1 MQFSCI
7 FFDIPQKSSTFADK
21 LVRTCKRA
29 MCAMCAQITKST
41 GDMTTS
47 FGYVRVA
54 AAVPHMRV
62 ADCQY
67 NASEIKKQITEAVQ
81 EGVQVVCFP
90 ELSITG
96 YTCADLFFTQQLQKD
111 ALSAL
116 EDVCTFTR
124 DLPIIVL
131 VGAPLKVDNNLY
143 NCAFVITDGE
153 VVGVVPKINLPNTG
167 EFYEKRWFS
176 SGRDVLENNV
186 NSIRPRIPTIELWGN
201 DVPFGIDLLFT
212 TKDYSFGIELCED
225 LWSPLPASTQLA
237 IQGAEII
244 FNLSSSNCVTGKHAF
259 RQRMITQQSARVHCG
274 YVYTSSGIGEST
286 TDIVFSG
293 STYIAENGEMLEIG
307 ERFQMESSMIISEI
321 DVERLR
327 IDRQRNTNFTHDK
340 HGQFRHVQ
348 VAPLDEAIGNEAIRR
363 EARDNGPLHR
373 HFTQTPF
380 LPKKKESDE
389 YCEDVLNLQVHG
401 LLRRWQHTHTES
413 LVIGISG
420 GLDSTL
426 ALIVSVLA
434 ADRLGYNRSQVIG
447 VTMPGFG
454 TSDRTYSNAIAM
466 MEELGISIHE
476 IPIRD
481 MATQHLNDIG
491 HDLDNHDITYEN
503 AQARI
508 RTLVLMDLANKYN
521 GLVVGTGDMS
531 ELALGWA
538 TYCGDQMSM
547 YGVNA
552 GVPKTLVRYLVRY
565 AAENI
570 FGERLREILMDVI
583 DTPVSPELLPTDDE
597 GNIAQITED
606 KVGPYELHDFFLY
619 YFLRYGFTR
628 EKIAFMA
635 SMAFDGVY
643 SEEAIEHWLSLFMRR
658 FFTQQFKRS
667 CLPDGPKVVG
677 VSLSPRGD
685 WRMPSDVAIN

>member
-1 MQFSCI
+1 
-7 FFDIPQKSSTFADK
+7 
-21 LVRTCKRA
+21 
-29 MCAMCAQITKST
+29 
-41 GDMTTS
+41 MTTN

-143 NCAFVITDGE
+143 NCAFVMTDGE

-340 HGQFRHVQ
+340 HGQYRHIQ
-348 VAPLDEAIGNEAIRR
+348 VAPLELGLEDGAMHLQDATLLDSGRPMGYGE
-363 EARDNGPLHR
+363 GPLHR

-401 LLRRWQHTHTES
+401 LLRRWQHTHAES

-454 TSDRTYSNAIAM
+454 TSDRTYSNALAM

-481 MATQHLNDIG
+481 MATQHLNDIN
-491 HDLDNHDITYEN
+491 HDLNNHDITYEN

-643 SEEAIEHWLSLFMRR
+643 SEEVIEHWLNVFMHR

>member
-1 MQFSCI
+1 
-7 FFDIPQKSSTFADK
+7 
-21 LVRTCKRA
+21 
-29 MCAMCAQITKST
+29 
-41 GDMTTS
+41 MTTNL
-47 FGYVRVA
+47 GYVRVA
-54 AAVPHMRV
+54 AAVPQMRV
-62 ADCQY
+62 ADCKY
-67 NASEIKKQITEAVQ
+67 NANEIKKQIKEALQ
-81 EGVQVVCFP
+81 EGVEVVCFP
-90 ELSITG
+90 ELSLTG
-96 YTCADLFFTQQLQKD
+96 YTCADLFFTQQLQQD
-111 ALSAL
+111 ALIGLKDICAY
-116 EDVCTFTR
+116 TR

-131 VGAPLKVDNNLY
+131 VGSPLKVDNNLY

-153 VVGVVPKINLPNTG
+153 VVGIVPKINLTNTG

-176 SGRDVLENNV
+176 SGRDVLEHNV

-201 DVPFGIDLLFT
+201 EVPFGIDLLFA
-212 TKDYSFGIELCED
+212 TKDYSFGIEICED

-244 FNLSSSNCVTGKHAF
+244 FNLSSSNCVTGKHEF

-293 STYIAENGEMLEIG
+293 STYIAENGDMLEIG
-307 ERFQMESSMIISEI
+307 DRFQMESSMIITEI

-340 HGQFRHVQ
+340 HGHYRHIQ
-348 VAPLDEAIGNEAIRR
+348 VAPLEQVISSSPN
-363 EARDNGPLHR
+363 NGPLHR
-373 HFTQTPF
+373 HFPKTPF
-380 LPKKKESDE
+380 LPKHANSVE

-401 LLRRWQHTHTES
+401 LLRRWQHTHAES

-426 ALIVSVLA
+426 ALLVCVLT

-454 TSDRTYSNAIAM
+454 TSDRTYHNAIELM
-466 MEELGISIHE
+466 GQLGISIHE

-491 HDLDNHDITYEN
+491 HDIHQHDITYEN

-508 RTLVLMDLANKYN
+508 RTLILMDMANKYN
-521 GLVVGTGDMS
+521 GIVVGTGDMS

-552 GVPKTLVRYLVRY
+552 GIPKTLVRYLVKY

-570 FGERLREILMDVI
+570 FGERTREILLDIV
-583 DTPVSPELLPTDDE
+583 DTPVSPELLPTDED
-597 GNIAQITED
+597 GNIAQKTED

-628 EKIAFMA
+628 EKIAYMA
-635 SMAFDGVY
+635 NIAFEGVY
-643 SEEAIEHWLSLFMRR
+643 SEEVIAHWLNVFMRR

-667 CLPDGPKVVG
+667 CMPDGPKVVG

-685 WRMPSDVAIN
+685 WRMPSDVPIN

>member
-1 MQFSCI
+1 
-7 FFDIPQKSSTFADK
+7 
-21 LVRTCKRA
+21 
-29 MCAMCAQITKST
+29 
-41 GDMTTS
+41 MTAN

-67 NASEIKKQITEAVQ
+67 NATEIKKQITEAVA
-81 EGVQVVCFP
+81 EGVEVICFP
-90 ELSITG
+90 ELSMTG
-96 YTCADLFFTQQLQKD
+96 YTCADLFFTQQLQRD

-116 EDVCTFTR
+116 EDVCAHTR

-143 NCAFVITDGE
+143 NCAFVMTDGD

-212 TKDYSFGIELCED
+212 TKDYSFGIEICED

-244 FNLSSSNCVTGKHAF
+244 FNLSSSNCVTGKHGF

-293 STYIAENGEMLEIG
+293 STYIAENGDMLEIG

-340 HGQFRHVQ
+340 HGHYRHIQ
-348 VAPLDEAIGNEAIRR
+348 VAPLQDSAYRLG
-363 EARDNGPLHR
+363 GPFHR
-373 HFTQTPF
+373 HFTKTPF
-380 LPKKKESDE
+380 LPKRKDSVD
-389 YCEDVLNLQVHG
+389 YCEDVLNLQIHG
-401 LLRRWQHTHTES
+401 LLRRWQHTHAET
-413 LVIGISG
+413 LVVGISG

-454 TSDRTYSNAIAM
+454 TSGRTYKNALAM
-466 MEELGISIHE
+466 MEELGVSIHE

-491 HDLDNHDITYEN
+491 HSLDKHDITYEN

-508 RTLVLMDLANKYN
+508 RTLVLMDMANKYN

-565 AAENI
+565 AAENL

-583 DTPVSPELLPTDDE
+583 DTPVSPELLPTDED

-606 KVGPYELHDFFLY
+606 KVGPYELHDFFMY
-619 YFLRYGFTR
+619 YYLRYGFTR
-628 EKIAFMA
+628 EKIAYMA
-635 SMAFDGVY
+635 TLAFEGVY
-643 SEEAIEHWLSLFMRR
+643 SEDVINHWLGVFMRR

-685 WRMPSDVAIN
+685 LRMPSDVAIY

>member
-1 MQFSCI
+1 MA
-7 FFDIPQKSSTFADK
+7 TN
-21 LVRTCKRA
+21 
-29 MCAMCAQITKST
+29 
-41 GDMTTS
+41 

-62 ADCQY
+62 ADCKY
-67 NASEIKKQITEAVQ
+67 NASQIKEQITEAVR
-81 EGVQVVCFP
+81 EGVDVVCFP

-96 YTCADLFFTQQLQKD
+96 YTCADLFFTQQLQKN
-111 ALSAL
+111 ALSML
-116 EDVCTFTR
+116 EEVCAYTR
-124 DLPIIVL
+124 NLPIIVL

-143 NCAFVITDGE
+143 NCAFVMTDGE

-176 SGRDVLENNV
+176 SGRDVLEHTS

-212 TKDYSFGIELCED
+212 TNNYSFGIELCED

-293 STYIAENGEMLEIG
+293 STYIAENGDMLEIG

-340 HGQFRHVQ
+340 HGHYRHIQ
-348 VAPLDEAIGNEAIRR
+348 VAPLDEAIGDEAIRR

-373 HFTQTPF
+373 HFTKTPF
-380 LPKKKESDE
+380 LPKRKESVE
-389 YCEDVLNLQVHG
+389 YCEDVLNLQMHG
-401 LLRRWQHTHTES
+401 LLRRWQHTHADS
-413 LVIGISG
+413 LIIGISG

-434 ADRLGYNRSQVIG
+434 ADRLGYSRSQVIG

-454 TSDRTYSNAIAM
+454 TSNRTYHNALAM
-466 MEELGISIHE
+466 MEELGISMHE
-476 IPIRD
+476 VPIRD
-481 MATQHLNDIG
+481 MTIQHLNDIH
-491 HDLDNHDITYEN
+491 HDIDARDITYEN

-508 RTLVLMDLANKYN
+508 RTLVLMDMANKYN

-538 TYCGDQMSM
+538 TYNGDHMSM

-552 GVPKTLVRYLVRY
+552 GIPKTLVRYMVRY

-570 FGERLREILMDVI
+570 FSERLREILLDVI
-583 DTPVSPELLPTDDE
+583 DTPVSPELLPTDNE

-606 KVGPYELHDFFLY
+606 KVGPYELHDFFMY
-619 YFLRYGFTR
+619 YFLRYGFTN
-628 EKIAFMA
+628 EKIAYMA
-635 SMAFDGVY
+635 TIAFDGQY
-643 SEEAIEHWLSLFMRR
+643 TEEEIKHWLGIFMRR
-658 FFTQQFKRS
+658 FYTQQFKRS

-685 WRMPSDVAIN
+685 LRMPSDASIIV

>member
-1 MQFSCI
+1 
-7 FFDIPQKSSTFADK
+7 
-21 LVRTCKRA
+21 
-29 MCAMCAQITKST
+29 
-41 GDMTTS
+41 MTTS

-143 NCAFVITDGE
+143 NCAFVMTDGE
-153 VVGVVPKINLPNTG
+153 VIGIVPKINLPNTG

-340 HGQFRHVQ
+340 HGQYRHIQ
-348 VAPLDEAIGNEAIRR
+348 VAPLEPSLEDGATRLLDA
-363 EARDNGPLHR
+363 ALLDNGRPMGYGEGPLHR

-380 LPKKKESDE
+380 LPKKKDSDE

-454 TSDRTYSNAIAM
+454 TSDRTYSNALAM
-466 MEELGISIHE
+466 MEELGVSIHE

-491 HDLDNHDITYEN
+491 HDLNNHDITYEN

-643 SEEAIEHWLSLFMRR
+643 SEEAIEHWLNVFMHR

>member
-1 MQFSCI
+1 
-7 FFDIPQKSSTFADK
+7 
-21 LVRTCKRA
+21 
-29 MCAMCAQITKST
+29 
-41 GDMTTS
+41 MTTNL
-47 FGYVRVA
+47 GYVRVA
-54 AAVPHMRV
+54 AAVPQMRV
-62 ADCQY
+62 ADCKY
-67 NASEIKKQITEAVQ
+67 NANEIKKQIKEALQ
-81 EGVQVVCFP
+81 EGVEVVCFP
-90 ELSITG
+90 ELSLTG
-96 YTCADLFFTQQLQKD
+96 YTCADLFFTQQLQQD
-111 ALSAL
+111 ALIGLKDICAY
-116 EDVCTFTR
+116 TR

-131 VGAPLKVDNNLY
+131 VGSPLKVDNNLY

-153 VVGVVPKINLPNTG
+153 VVGIVPKINLPNTG

-176 SGRDVLENNV
+176 SGRDVLEHNV
-186 NSIRPRIPTIELWGN
+186 NSIRPRLPTIELWGN
-201 DVPFGIDLLFT
+201 EVPFGIDLLFA
-212 TKDYSFGIELCED
+212 TKDYSFGIEICED

-244 FNLSSSNCVTGKHAF
+244 FNLSSSNCVTGKHEF

-293 STYIAENGEMLEIG
+293 STYIAENGDMLEIG
-307 ERFQMESSMIISEI
+307 DRFQMESSMIITEI

-340 HGQFRHVQ
+340 HGHYRHIQ
-348 VAPLDEAIGNEAIRR
+348 VAPLEQTISSSPN
-363 EARDNGPLHR
+363 NGPLHR
-373 HFTQTPF
+373 HFPKTPF
-380 LPKKKESDE
+380 LPKHANSVE

-401 LLRRWQHTHTES
+401 LLRRWQHTHAES

-426 ALIVSVLA
+426 ALLVCALT

-454 TSDRTYSNAIAM
+454 TSDRTYHNAIELM
-466 MEELGISIHE
+466 GQLGISIHE

-491 HDLDNHDITYEN
+491 HDIHQHDITYEN

-508 RTLVLMDLANKYN
+508 RTLILMDMANKYN
-521 GLVVGTGDMS
+521 GIVVGTGDMS

-552 GVPKTLVRYLVRY
+552 GIPKTLVRYLVKY

-570 FGERLREILMDVI
+570 FGERTREILLDIV
-583 DTPVSPELLPTDDE
+583 DTPVSPELLPTDED
-597 GNIAQITED
+597 GNIAQKTED

-628 EKIAFMA
+628 EKIAYMA
-635 SMAFDGVY
+635 NIAFEGVY
-643 SEEAIEHWLSLFMRR
+643 SEEVIVHWLNVFMRR

-667 CLPDGPKVVG
+667 CMPDGPKVVG

>member
-1 MQFSCI
+1 M
-7 FFDIPQKSSTFADK
+7 KTN
-21 LVRTCKRA
+21 
-29 MCAMCAQITKST
+29 
-41 GDMTTS
+41 

-62 ADCQY
+62 ADCLY
-67 NASEIKKQITEAVQ
+67 NASEIKQQITEAVR
-81 EGVQVVCFP
+81 EGVEVVCFP

-96 YTCADLFFTQQLQKD
+96 YTCADLFFTQQLQRD
-111 ALSAL
+111 ALTAL
-116 EDVCTFTR
+116 QDVCAFTR
-124 DLPIIVL
+124 NLPIIVL

-143 NCAFVITDGE
+143 NCAFVITDGD

-176 SGRDVLENNV
+176 SGRDVLEHNV

-212 TKDYSFGIELCED
+212 TKDYSFGIEICED

-244 FNLSSSNCVTGKHAF
+244 FNLSSSNCVTGKHGF

-293 STYIAENGEMLEIG
+293 STYIAENGDMLEIG
-307 ERFQMESSMIISEI
+307 ERFQMESSMVVSEI

-340 HGQFRHVQ
+340 HGHYRHIQ
-348 VAPLDEAIGNEAIRR
+348 VAPLERSLEDGASAYSLEFRGKE
-363 EARDNGPLHR
+363 GPLHR
-373 HFTQTPF
+373 HFTKTPF
-380 LPKKKESDE
+380 LPKRKDNDE

-401 LLRRWQHTHTES
+401 ILRRWQHTKAES

-426 ALIVSVLA
+426 ALIVCVMA

-454 TSDRTYSNAIAM
+454 TSDRTYRNAIEM
-466 MEELGISIHE
+466 MEELGVSIHE

-481 MATQHLNDIG
+481 MATQHLSDIG
-491 HDLDNHDITYEN
+491 HDINLRDITYEN

-508 RTLVLMDLANKYN
+508 RTLVLMDMANKYN

-538 TYCGDQMSM
+538 TYCGDHMSM

-552 GVPKTLVRYLVRY
+552 GVPKTLVRHMVRY

-570 FGERLREILMDVI
+570 FGDRLREILMDVI
-583 DTPVSPELLPTDDE
+583 DTPVSPELLPTDED

-606 KVGPYELHDFFLY
+606 KVGPYELHDFFMY
-619 YFLRYGFTR
+619 YYLRYGFTR
-628 EKIAFMA
+628 EKIAYMA
-635 SMAFDGVY
+635 SLAFEDQY
-643 SEEAIEHWLSLFMRR
+643 TEEVIEHWLNIFMRR

-685 WRMPSDVAIN
+685 LRMPSDVGGIV

>member
-1 MQFSCI
+1 MQQTI
-7 FFDIPQKSSTFADK
+7 MSTN
-21 LVRTCKRA
+21 
-29 MCAMCAQITKST
+29 
-41 GDMTTS
+41 

-62 ADCQY
+62 ADCRY
-67 NASEIKKQITEAVQ
+67 NANEIKKQISEAVQ
-81 EGVQVVCFP
+81 EGVEVICFP

-96 YTCADLFFTQQLQKD
+96 YTCADLFFTQQLQRD

-116 EDVCTFTR
+116 EEVCAYTR
-124 DLPIIVL
+124 NLPIIVL

-143 NCAFVITDGE
+143 NCAFVMTDGD

-176 SGRDVLENNV
+176 SGRDVLERNI

-212 TKDYSFGIELCED
+212 TRDYSFGIEICED

-244 FNLSSSNCVTGKHAF
+244 FNLSSSNCVTGKHEF

-293 STYIAENGEMLEIG
+293 STYIAENGDMLEIG
-307 ERFQMESSMIISEI
+307 DRFQMESSKVVSEI

-340 HGQFRHVQ
+340 HGHFRHIQ
-348 VAPLDEAIGNEAIRR
+348 VAPLERSMELRGD
-363 EARDNGPLHR
+363 GPMHR
-373 HFTQTPF
+373 HFTKTPF
-380 LPKKKESDE
+380 LPKRKDSIE

-401 LLRRWQHTHTES
+401 LLRRWQHTKTET

-454 TSDRTYSNAIAM
+454 TSGRTYNNALAM
-466 MEELGISIHE
+466 MEELGVSIHE
-476 IPIRD
+476 VPIRD
-481 MATQHLNDIG
+481 MAIQHLNDIG
-491 HDLDNHDITYEN
+491 HDLDTHDITYEN

-538 TYCGDQMSM
+538 TYCGDHMSM

-552 GVPKTLVRYLVRY
+552 GVPKTLVRYMVRH

-570 FGERLREILMDVI
+570 FGERLREILLDVI
-583 DTPVSPELLPTDDE
+583 DTPVSPELLPTDED

-606 KVGPYELHDFFLY
+606 KVGPYELHDFFMY
-619 YFLRYGFTR
+619 YYLRYGFTR
-628 EKIAFMA
+628 EKIAYMA
-635 SMAFDGVY
+635 NMAFDGVY
-643 SEEAIEHWLSLFMRR
+643 SEEAINHWLNVFMRR

-685 WRMPSDVAIN
+685 LRMPSDVCGI

>member
-1 MQFSCI
+1 MQQAI
-7 FFDIPQKSSTFADK
+7 MSTN
-21 LVRTCKRA
+21 
-29 MCAMCAQITKST
+29 
-41 GDMTTS
+41 

-62 ADCQY
+62 ADCRY
-67 NASEIKKQITEAVQ
+67 NANEIKKQISEAVQ
-81 EGVQVVCFP
+81 EGVEVICFP

-96 YTCADLFFTQQLQKD
+96 YTCADLFFTQQLQRN

-116 EDVCTFTR
+116 EEVCAYTR
-124 DLPIIVL
+124 NLPIIVL

-143 NCAFVITDGE
+143 NCAFVMTDGD

-176 SGRDVLENNV
+176 SGRDVLERNI

-212 TKDYSFGIELCED
+212 TKDYSFGIEICED

-244 FNLSSSNCVTGKHAF
+244 FNLSSSNCVTGKHEF

-293 STYIAENGEMLEIG
+293 STYIAENGDMLEIG
-307 ERFQMESSMIISEI
+307 DRFQMESSMVVSEI

-340 HGQFRHVQ
+340 HGHYRHIN
-348 VAPLDEAIGNEAIRR
+348 VAPLERSVKDGSAYSLELRGE
-363 EARDNGPLHR
+363 GPMHR
-373 HFTQTPF
+373 HFTKTPF
-380 LPKKKESDE
+380 LPKRKDNME

-401 LLRRWQHTHTES
+401 LLRRWQHTHAES

-426 ALIVSVLA
+426 ALIVCALA
-434 ADRLGYNRSQVIG
+434 ADRLGYNRSQILG

-454 TSDRTYSNAIAM
+454 TSDRTYSNALSM
-466 MEELGISIHE
+466 MEELGVSIHE

-481 MATQHLNDIG
+481 MATQHLKDI
-491 HDLDNHDITYEN
+491 DHDIHTHDVTYEN

-552 GVPKTLVRYLVRY
+552 GVPKTLVRHMVNY

-570 FGERLREILMDVI
+570 FGERLREILQDVI
-583 DTPVSPELLPTDDE
+583 DTPVSPELLPTDED

-606 KVGPYELHDFFLY
+606 KVGPYELHDFFMY
-619 YFLRYGFTR
+619 YYLRYGFTR
-628 EKIAFMA
+628 EKIAYMA
-635 SMAFDGVY
+635 SLAFDDVY
-643 SEEAIEHWLSLFMRR
+643 SEDVIEHWLNVFMRR

-667 CLPDGPKVVG
+667 CMPDGPKVVG

-685 WRMPSDVAIN
+685 WRMPSDVSGQF

>member
-1 MQFSCI
+1 
-7 FFDIPQKSSTFADK
+7 
-21 LVRTCKRA
+21 
-29 MCAMCAQITKST
+29 
-41 GDMTTS
+41 MTTS

-143 NCAFVITDGE
+143 NCAFVMTDGE
-153 VVGVVPKINLPNTG
+153 VIGIVPKINLPNTG

-307 ERFQMESSMIISEI
+307 ERFQMDSSMIISEI

-348 VAPLDEAIGNEAIRR
+348 VAPLELGLEDGATRLQDA
-363 EARDNGPLHR
+363 ALLDNGRPMGYGEGPLHR

-454 TSDRTYSNAIAM
+454 TSDRTYSNALAM
-466 MEELGISIHE
+466 MEELGVSIHE

-491 HDLDNHDITYEN
+491 HDLNNHDITYEN

-570 FGERLREILMDVI
+570 FGERLRDILMDVI

-635 SMAFDGVY
+635 SMAFDGV
-643 SEEAIEHWLSLFMRR
+643 
-658 FFTQQFKRS
+658 
-667 CLPDGPKVVG
+667 
-677 VSLSPRGD
+677 
-685 WRMPSDVAIN
+685 

>member
-29 MCAMCAQITKST
+29 MCAVCAQITKST

-67 NASEIKKQITEAVQ
+67 NASEIKKQITESVQ

-143 NCAFVITDGE
+143 NCAFVMTDGE

-373 HFTQTPF
+373 YFTQTPF

-401 LLRRWQHTHTES
+401 LLRRWQHTHAES

-491 HDLDNHDITYEN
+491 HDLNNHDITYEN

-597 GNIAQITED
+597 GNIAQITEH

-643 SEEAIEHWLSLFMRR
+643 SEEAIEHWLSVFMRR

>member
-1 MQFSCI
+1 
-7 FFDIPQKSSTFADK
+7 
-21 LVRTCKRA
+21 
-29 MCAMCAQITKST
+29 
-41 GDMTTS
+41 MTTN

-143 NCAFVITDGE
+143 NCAFVMTDGE
-153 VVGVVPKINLPNTG
+153 VIGVVPKINLPNTG

-348 VAPLDEAIGNEAIRR
+348 VAPLELGLEDGATRLQDAVLL
-363 EARDNGPLHR
+363 DNGRPMGYGEGPLHR

-401 LLRRWQHTHTES
+401 LLRRWQHTHAES

-491 HDLDNHDITYEN
+491 HDLNNHDITYEN

-643 SEEAIEHWLSLFMRR
+643 SEEMIEHWLSVFMHR

-685 WRMPSDVAIN
+685 WRMPSDVAVN

>member
-1 MQFSCI
+1 
-7 FFDIPQKSSTFADK
+7 
-21 LVRTCKRA
+21 
-29 MCAMCAQITKST
+29 
-41 GDMTTS
+41 
-47 FGYVRVA
+47 
-54 AAVPHMRV
+54 MRV
-62 ADCQY
+62 ADCPY
-67 NASEIKKQITEAVQ
+67 NATEIKKQITEAQQ
-81 EGVQVVCFP
+81 EGVEVVCFP
-90 ELSITG
+90 ELSVTG
-96 YTCADLFFTQQLQKD
+96 YTCADLFFTQRLQKD
-111 ALSAL
+111 ALAAL
-116 EDVCTFTR
+116 EDICAYTR
-124 DLPIIVL
+124 NLPIIVL

-143 NCAFVITDGE
+143 NCAFVMTDGE

-201 DVPFGIDLLFT
+201 DVPFGIDLLFA
-212 TKDYSFGIELCED
+212 TKDYSFGIEICED

-307 ERFQMESSMIISEI
+307 ERFQMASSMIITEI

-340 HGQFRHVQ
+340 HGHYRHIQ
-348 VAPLDEAIGNEAIRR
+348 VAPLDEAIGEEAIKR
-363 EARDNGPLHR
+363 EARSEGPLHR
-373 HFTQTPF
+373 HFTKTPF
-380 LPKKKESDE
+380 LPKKKDSDD
-389 YCEDVLNLQVHG
+389 YCEDVLNLQANG
-401 LLRRWQHTHTES
+401 LLRRWQHTKAES

-434 ADRLGYNRSQVIG
+434 ADRLGYNRSQIIG

-454 TSDRTYSNAIAM
+454 TSDRTYSNAIQM
-466 MEELGISIHE
+466 MEELGVSMHE
-476 IPIRD
+476 IPIRE
-481 MATQHLNDIG
+481 MATQHLSDIN
-491 HDLDNHDITYEN
+491 HDIDNHDITYEN

-508 RTLVLMDLANKYN
+508 RTLVLMNLANKYN

-538 TYCGDQMSM
+538 TYCGDHMSM

-552 GVPKTLVRYLVRY
+552 GVPKTLVRYMVRY
-565 AAENI
+565 AAENL
-570 FGERLREILMDVI
+570 FGDRLREILMDVI
-583 DTPVSPELLPTDDE
+583 DTPVSPELLPTDED

-606 KVGPYELHDFFLY
+606 KVGPYELHDFFMY
-619 YFLRYGFTR
+619 YYLRYGFTR
-628 EKIAFMA
+628 EKIAYMA
-635 SMAFDGVY
+635 SLAFEGQY
-643 SEEAIEHWLSLFMRR
+643 TEEVINHWLNVFMRR

-685 WRMPSDVAIN
+685 LRMPSDVAIN

>member
-1 MQFSCI
+1 
-7 FFDIPQKSSTFADK
+7 
-21 LVRTCKRA
+21 
-29 MCAMCAQITKST
+29 
-41 GDMTTS
+41 MTTH

-67 NASEIKKQITEAVQ
+67 NAAEIKKQITEAVQ
-81 EGVQVVCFP
+81 EGVEVVCFP

-116 EDVCTFTR
+116 EEVCAFTR
-124 DLPIIVL
+124 NLPIIVL

-143 NCAFVITDGE
+143 NCAFVMTDGD
-153 VVGVVPKINLPNTG
+153 VVGVVPKVNLPNTG

-176 SGRDVLENNV
+176 SGRDVLEHNI

-212 TKDYSFGIELCED
+212 TRNYSFGIEICED

-244 FNLSSSNCVTGKHAF
+244 FNLSSSNCVTGKHTF

-307 ERFQMESSMIISEI
+307 ERFQMNSSMIISEI

-340 HGQFRHVQ
+340 HGHYRHIH
-348 VAPLDEAIGNEAIRR
+348 VAPLERSIEDGSAYSL
-363 EARDNGPLHR
+363 EARGEGPMHR
-373 HFTQTPF
+373 HFTKTPF
-380 LPKKKESDE
+380 LPKKKESDD

-401 LLRRWQHTHTES
+401 LLRRWQHTHAES

-454 TSDRTYSNAIAM
+454 TSDRTYQNALAM
-466 MEELGISIHE
+466 MEELGVSIHE
-476 IPIRD
+476 VPIRD
-481 MATQHLNDIG
+481 MATQHLHDIG
-491 HDLDNHDITYEN
+491 HDLQNHDITYEN

-508 RTLVLMDLANKYN
+508 RTLVLMNLANKYN

-538 TYCGDQMSM
+538 TYCGDHMSM

-552 GVPKTLVRYLVRY
+552 GVPKTLVRYMVRY

-583 DTPVSPELLPTDDE
+583 ATPVSPELLPTDEE

-606 KVGPYELHDFFLY
+606 KVGPYELHDFFMY
-619 YFLRYGFTR
+619 YYLRYGFTR
-628 EKIAFMA
+628 EKIAYMA
-635 SMAFDGVY
+635 TLAFDGVY
-643 SEEAIEHWLSLFMRR
+643 TEEVIQHWLSVFMRR

-685 WRMPSDVAIN
+685 LRMPSDVAIN

>member
-1 MQFSCI
+1 
-7 FFDIPQKSSTFADK
+7 
-21 LVRTCKRA
+21 
-29 MCAMCAQITKST
+29 
-41 GDMTTS
+41 MTTN

-143 NCAFVITDGE
+143 NCAFVMTDGE

-348 VAPLDEAIGNEAIRR
+348 VAPLELGLEDGAMHLQDA
-363 EARDNGPLHR
+363 ALLDNGRPMGYGEGPLHR

-380 LPKKKESDE
+380 LPKKKDSDE

-401 LLRRWQHTHTES
+401 LLRRWQHTHAES

-454 TSDRTYSNAIAM
+454 TSDRTYSNALAM
-466 MEELGISIHE
+466 MEELGVSIHE

-481 MATQHLNDIG
+481 MATQHLNDIN
-491 HDLDNHDITYEN
+491 HDLNNHDITYEN

-643 SEEAIEHWLSLFMRR
+643 SEEVIEHWLNVFMHR

>member
-1 MQFSCI
+1 
-7 FFDIPQKSSTFADK
+7 
-21 LVRTCKRA
+21 
-29 MCAMCAQITKST
+29 
-41 GDMTTS
+41 MTTS

-143 NCAFVITDGE
+143 NCAFVMTDGE
-153 VVGVVPKINLPNTG
+153 VIGIVPKINLPNTG

-293 STYIAENGEMLEIG
+293 STYIAENGDMLEIG

-348 VAPLDEAIGNEAIRR
+348 VAPLDEAIGNEAMRR

-401 LLRRWQHTHTES
+401 LLRRWQHTHAES

-466 MEELGISIHE
+466 MEELGVSIHE

-481 MATQHLNDIG
+481 MATQHLNDIR
-491 HDLDNHDITYEN
+491 HDLNNHDITYEN

-643 SEEAIEHWLSLFMRR
+643 SEEVIEHWLNVFMRR

>member
-1 MQFSCI
+1 
-7 FFDIPQKSSTFADK
+7 
-21 LVRTCKRA
+21 
-29 MCAMCAQITKST
+29 
-41 GDMTTS
+41 MTTS

-54 AAVPHMRV
+54 AAVPQMRV

-67 NASEIKKQITEAVQ
+67 NASEIKKQITEAIH
-81 EGVQVVCFP
+81 EGVQVICFP

-111 ALSAL
+111 ALAAL
-116 EDVCTFTR
+116 EDVCAFTR

-143 NCAFVITDGE
+143 NCAFVMTDGD
-153 VVGVVPKINLPNTG
+153 VIGVVPKINLPNTG

-201 DVPFGIDLLFT
+201 DIPFGIDLLFT
-212 TKDYSFGIELCED
+212 TKDYCFGIELCED

-293 STYIAENGEMLEIG
+293 STYIAENGDMLEIG
-307 ERFQMESSMIISEI
+307 DRFQLESNMIISEI

-340 HGQFRHVQ
+340 HGHYRHIQ
-348 VAPLDEAIGNEAIRR
+348 VAPLERSLADGSAYSLEF
-363 EARDNGPLHR
+363 RDGGPLHR
-373 HFTQTPF
+373 HFTKTPF

-401 LLRRWQHTHTES
+401 LLRRWQHTHAES

-434 ADRLGYNRSQVIG
+434 ADRLGYSRSQVIG

-454 TSDRTYSNAIAM
+454 TSDRTYHNAIQM
-466 MEELGISIHE
+466 MKELGVSMHE
-476 IPIRD
+476 IPIRE
-481 MATQHLNDIG
+481 MATQHLQDIG
-491 HDLDNHDITYEN
+491 HDINTHDITYEN

-538 TYCGDQMSM
+538 TYCGDHMSM

-552 GVPKTLVRYLVRY
+552 GIPKTLVRYIVRY

-570 FGERLREILMDVI
+570 FAERLREILLDII
-583 DTPVSPELLPTDDE
+583 DTPVSPELLPTDEE

-606 KVGPYELHDFFLY
+606 KVGPYELHDFFMY

-643 SEEAIEHWLSLFMRR
+643 TNEVINHWLGIFMRR

-685 WRMPSDVAIN
+685 WRMPSDASVKV

>member
-1 MQFSCI
+1 M
-7 FFDIPQKSSTFADK
+7 KK
-21 LVRTCKRA
+21 H
-29 MCAMCAQITKST
+29 
-41 GDMTTS
+41 

-67 NASEIKKQITEAVQ
+67 NATEIKKQITEAMQ
-81 EGVQVVCFP
+81 EGVEVVCFP
-90 ELSITG
+90 ELSVTG
-96 YTCADLFFTQQLQKD
+96 YTCADLFFTQQLQKN
-111 ALSAL
+111 ALAAL
-116 EDVCTFTR
+116 EDICAYTR
-124 DLPIIVL
+124 NLPIIVL

-143 NCAFVITDGE
+143 NCAFVMTDGE

-176 SGRDVLENNV
+176 SGRDVLEHNV
-186 NSIRPRIPTIELWGN
+186 NSIRPRIPTIELWGS
-201 DVPFGIDLLFT
+201 DVPFGIDLLFA
-212 TKDYSFGIELCED
+212 TKDYSFGIEICED

-244 FNLSSSNCVTGKHAF
+244 FNLSSSNCVTGKHEF

-293 STYIAENGEMLEIG
+293 STYIAENGDMLEIG
-307 ERFQMESSMIISEI
+307 DRFQMESSMIISEI

-340 HGQFRHVQ
+340 YGHYRHIQ
-348 VAPLDEAIGNEAIRR
+348 VAPLDEAIGDEAIGD
-363 EARDNGPLHR
+363 EARDKGPLHR
-373 HFTQTPF
+373 HFTKTPF
-380 LPKKKESDE
+380 LPKRKDSDA

-401 LLRRWQHTHTES
+401 LLRRWQHTHAQS

-426 ALIVSVLA
+426 ALLVCVLA
-434 ADRLGYNRSQVIG
+434 ADRLGYHRSQIIG

-454 TSDRTYSNAIAM
+454 TSNRTYTNAIAM
-466 MEELGISIHE
+466 MEQLGISIHE

-481 MATQHLNDIG
+481 MATQHLQDIG
-491 HDLDNHDITYEN
+491 HDVDARDITYEN

-508 RTLVLMDLANKYN
+508 RTLVLMDMANKYN

-552 GVPKTLVRYLVRY
+552 GVPKTLVRYIVQY

-570 FGERLREILMDVI
+570 FGEETRAILMDIVA
-583 DTPVSPELLPTDDE
+583 TPVSPELLPTDEE

-606 KVGPYELHDFFLY
+606 KVGPYELHDFFMY

-635 SMAFDGVY
+635 GIAFENVY
-643 SEEAIEHWLSLFMRR
+643 EQEVIDHWLDVFMRR

-685 WRMPSDVAIN
+685 LRMPSDVNCTF